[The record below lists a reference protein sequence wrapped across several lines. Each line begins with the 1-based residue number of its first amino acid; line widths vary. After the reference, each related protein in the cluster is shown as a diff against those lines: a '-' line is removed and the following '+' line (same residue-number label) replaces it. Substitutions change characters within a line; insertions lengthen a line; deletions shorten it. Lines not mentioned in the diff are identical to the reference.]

1 MGTIEVSYTTH
12 EIIGLKKQLKEACD
26 NITEFLHEMYPSDAE
41 CEKALEKFGEIDL
54 MLNDAMIGN
63 ISEEL
68 AGSDF
73 KRI

>member
-1 MGTIEVSYTTH
+1 MKQMEVSDTTYK
-12 EIIGLKKQLKEACD
+12 IIELKKQLNDVCNKV
-26 NITEFLHEMYPSDAE
+26 TEYLHDMYPIEEE

-63 ISEEL
+63 INEEL